1 MGMSGLFLR
10 NSMASG
16 IALAAVAVPK
26 HLEAEV
32 LDVAVEALD
41 YAKANA
47 PWGDRTGDAREG
59 LDSDVYWEGHTI
71 VWDMFHTVDYGL
83 YLETRWNAKYAIIM
97 PTLEMF
103 SNQIGRGMSESG
115 GDYG

>member
-16 IALAAVAVPK
+16 IAIAAVVVPR
-26 HLEAEV
+26 HLENEV
-32 LDVAVEALD
+32 LDTAVEALE

-47 PWGDRTGDAREG
+47 PWADRSGDAREG
-59 LDSDVYWEGHTI
+59 LDTDVYWEGHTI

-103 SNQIGRGMSESG
+103 SGQIGRNMSESG
-115 GDYG
+115 GDYV